1 MMAGRGTEWGVAGG
15 PARHVPVLL
24 RQVVE
29 AIAPKD
35 GGIYVDATFGAGGY
49 ARAFLDAAVC
59 TVLALDR
66 DPAAT
71 AAGAALAQAHPGRLI
86 LREGCFSE
94 LGAHIAAAGLAGIDG
109 VAFDI
114 GVSSM
119 QLETPERGFSFLHDG
134 PLDMRMGAAGPTAAD
149 AVNGLAEPDLARII
163 RVLGEEKRAKAIARA
178 IVEQREIEPIT
189 RTAALAG
196 IVSRAVGGRAGQRI
210 HPATRTFQ
218 ALRIYV
224 NRELE
229 ELAEGL
235 FAAEAALG
243 EGGRLAVVSF
253 HSLEDRIVKR
263 FIALASG
270 RGEPV
275 SRHVPEKAAAPAATF
290 TALFAGARTP
300 SPEEIAANPR
310 ARSAR
315 LRAAVRTAAPAR
327 PTRLEGLG
335 LPELAPP
342 PQSEGV
348 ALQ

>member
-1 MMAGRGTEWGVAGG
+1 MLSEVVA
-15 PARHVPVLL
+15 
-24 RQVVE
+24 

-49 ARAFLDAAVC
+49 TRAFLDAATC

-66 DPAAT
+66 DPRAT
-71 AAGAALAQAHPGRLI
+71 RAGAALAQAYPGRLI
-86 LREGCFSE
+86 LREGCYSE
-94 LGAHIAAAGLAGIDG
+94 LSAHVAAAGLASVDG

-119 QLETPERGFSFLHDG
+119 QLESPERGFSFLQDG
-134 PLDMRMGAAGPTAAD
+134 PLDMRMGARGPTAAD
-149 AVNGLAEPDLARII
+149 VVNGLPAADLARII
-163 RVLGEEKRAKAIARA
+163 RVLGEEQRAKAIARA
-178 IVEQREIEPIT
+178 IVEEREVRPIT
-189 RTAALAG
+189 RTADLAR
-196 IVSRAVGGRAGQRI
+196 IVSRVVAGRAGQRI

-229 ELAEGL
+229 ELAFGL
-235 FAAEAALG
+235 FGAEAVLG
-243 EGGRLAVVSF
+243 EGGRLAVVAF

-270 RGEPV
+270 HGETV
-275 SRHVPEKAAAPAATF
+275 SRHQPEKATTAAPTF
-290 TALFAGARTP
+290 EALFRSAKSP

-315 LRAAVRTAAPAR
+315 LRAAIRTAAPAR
-327 PTRLEGLG
+327 PAALAALG
-335 LPELAPP
+335 LPELA
-342 PQSEGV
+342 S
-348 ALQ
+348 LQLERGLLQ